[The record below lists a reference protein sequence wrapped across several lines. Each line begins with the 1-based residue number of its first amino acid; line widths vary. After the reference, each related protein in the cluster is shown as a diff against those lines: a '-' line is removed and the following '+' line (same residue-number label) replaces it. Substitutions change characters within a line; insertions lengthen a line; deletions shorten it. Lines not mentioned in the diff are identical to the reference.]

1 MATGGL
7 RRSVRKVLGRA
18 PAERRGIAA
27 IARRYNATRAQIALA
42 WLLRRTSVMLPIP
55 GTSNR
60 KHLDENVAASA
71 ISLTDEEFAAL
82 K

>member
-27 IARRYNATRAQIALA
+27 IARRHNATRAQIALA

-71 ISLTDEEFAAL
+71 IALTDEEFAAL